1 MTSNVIKCHIGPPLC
16 YHLSSIFI
24 YLLII
29 ETLNNVGFDETD
41 MKKNSIIMAF
51 KILNNQFRKKII
63 TKICETW
70 QKNLFVDFN
79 M

>member
-29 ETLNNVGFDETD
+29 ESLNNVGFDETD

-51 KILNNQFRKKII
+51 KILNN
-63 TKICETW
+63 
-70 QKNLFVDFN
+70 
-79 M
+79 